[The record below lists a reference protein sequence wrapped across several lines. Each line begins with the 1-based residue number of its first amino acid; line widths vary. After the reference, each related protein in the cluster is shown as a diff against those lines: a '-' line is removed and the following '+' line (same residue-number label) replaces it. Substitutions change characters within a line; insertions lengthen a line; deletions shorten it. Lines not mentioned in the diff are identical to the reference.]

1 MPPRKPT
8 DMSLRNVG
16 IVYRKELTEALR
28 DRRTLIS
35 TIIVPLLLFPV
46 LSVGFGTLAVAL
58 VGKAREE
65 TPKVMLRGGAD
76 SPAFVEGLKKLDKI
90 EIVPDAPNWKDQ
102 IINKEVR
109 AVVEIPT
116 GFQADV
122 AQQKSDTVRIYNYE
136 GELKSEFATDKIEKY
151 MKDYRDKVVNERL
164 AAKNLPETVLKPFEV
179 KRENVAPP
187 EKVSGAAFGGIIGY
201 MVILL
206 CMTGAMYPAMD
217 LTAGEKER
225 GTMETIL
232 SSPISRMHLVLGKFF
247 LVLTAALGT
256 AALSVLSMG
265 ISFSVLGHFTGQTAG
280 GRSAAAGFL
289 LKLGPKTVSSVFLIA
304 LPVAVLFSATLMTI
318 ALFAKTYK
326 EAQSYLTPMTFVVII
341 PAIAA
346 MLPGVEL
353 TPKLALVPILN
364 ASLLC
369 KELVTGTYHWNYIAI
384 IFSSTC
390 VYAAAALFLAIKMFQ
405 RESVLFRS

>member
-1 MPPRKPT
+1 
-8 DMSLRNVG
+8 MSLRNVG

-46 LSVGFGTLAVAL
+46 LSVGFGSLAVAL

-90 EIVPDAPNWKDQ
+90 EIVPDAPSWKDQ